1 MHREEVF
8 EPFQRL
14 GAESTAIE
22 GCGIGLVICKH
33 LVEAMGGAIG
43 FDSIEG
49 TGSRFWFEL
58 PLASGDLEKPV
69 NATAIAYAAL
79 DTAAKPIEGR
89 VLYVEDNLANLTLM
103 RHVFRML
110 PDIEFV
116 AAPDGETAL
125 AMLAD
130 VAPDL
135 VLLDINLPGMSGR
148 EVLKRM
154 KADRRW
160 VSLPVI
166 AVSAAAM
173 PSDIKVGIEAGFLAY
188 FTKPIDVP
196 VFLERVRK
204 ILRKSR

>member
-1 MHREEVF
+1 
-8 EPFQRL
+8 
-14 GAESTAIE
+14 
-22 GCGIGLVICKH
+22 
-33 LVEAMGGAIG
+33 
-43 FDSIEG
+43 
-49 TGSRFWFEL
+49 
-58 PLASGDLEKPV
+58 
-69 NATAIAYAAL
+69 
-79 DTAAKPIEGR
+79 
-89 VLYVEDNLANLTLM
+89 
-103 RHVFRML
+103 
-110 PDIEFV
+110 
-116 AAPDGETAL
+116 
-125 AMLAD
+125 MLAD